1 MNQGHPQKNSL
12 GLLLE
17 LLGRGSY
24 KYEVMQSIRLALE
37 SHFITGKNYLP
48 DSKSKLKQSLGEREK
63 GEMEREGQRKEGRKE
78 GGKGEG
84 EKES

>member
-1 MNQGHPQKNSL
+1 M
-12 GLLLE
+12 
-17 LLGRGSY
+17 
-24 KYEVMQSIRLALE
+24 ALE